1 MLGRKKKQTNGAKHI
16 ASYYAKYI
24 GYLGTNKMI
33 PSEQEIILHIFEE
46 GIYIAFPNLKGDLK
60 GTHIEIPYNVMTDI
74 RNIDGGSKVDFDRVM
89 VAGVLGALWK
99 KHHVITLI
107 EYNDENK
114 TEPQRIALDLGDG
127 IQRVQPMIYQR
138 MQRSNIGT

>member
-1 MLGRKKKQTNGAKHI
+1 
-16 ASYYAKYI
+16 
-24 GYLGTNKMI
+24 
-33 PSEQEIILHIFEE
+33 
-46 GIYIAFPNLKGDLK
+46 
-60 GTHIEIPYNVMTDI
+60 MTDI

-127 IQRVQPMIYQR
+127 IQKVQPMIYQR